1 MTIALTG
8 ARIFD
13 GSHMLDG
20 RAVVIENGRI
30 RALPEEKDLG
40 AGIERRAR

>member
-30 RALPEEKDLG
+30 RALP
-40 AGIERRAR
+40 RRRISAPASNGGR